1 VAALNATA
9 VRLGGTGGHLFN
21 IGALNEIAVLLGG
34 AGDHRMHVDALAQIE
49 QRLGSGP
56 GTPGFA
62 AAPEIEGTPQVG
74 QMLTAATDGTW
85 TGSPTLARSWQR
97 DGVDIAG
104 ETAAAYAVSEADD
117 GTAIRLRV
125 TATNDAGS
133 ATAYSAAISI
143 AYAPPVGSTTP
154 GSFAVDLGAG
164 SQVFDARPLFTVAG
178 DADLSGCSFALRA
191 GGASVLA
198 GSFAGGDF
206 TAGAGSISIDPD
218 TGTVT
223 DDGSGEAVA
232 GSTITIACSNSGG
245 TATAAVAYHA
255 EPPATLAYVGATSS
269 FRGAGPVTEVR
280 FASGAGQT
288 PSFPA
293 APVAV
298 PGSLILLMA
307 HRAASGGVGGLSN
320 IPAGFSVG
328 THSAGSRTFTLLSD
342 APVSS
347 FAGATVS
354 FAAASATWA
363 TAVVVIPP
371 A

>member
-1 VAALNATA
+1 VIVPA
-9 VRLGGTGGHLFN
+9 
-21 IGALNEIAVLLGG
+21 
-34 AGDHRMHVDALAQIE
+34 
-49 QRLGSGP
+49 
-56 GTPGFA
+56 
-62 AAPEIEGTPQVG
+62 
-74 QMLTAATDGTW
+74 
-85 TGSPTLARSWQR
+85 
-97 DGVDIAG
+97 
-104 ETAAAYAVSEADD
+104 
-117 GTAIRLRV
+117 
-125 TATNDAGS
+125 
-133 ATAYSAAISI
+133 
-143 AYAPPVGSTTP
+143 
-154 GSFAVDLGAG
+154 
-164 SQVFDARPLFTVAG
+164 
-178 DADLSGCSFALRA
+178 
-191 GGASVLA
+191 
-198 GSFAGGDF
+198 
-206 TAGAGSISIDPD
+206 
-218 TGTVT
+218 
-223 DDGSGEAVA
+223 
-232 GSTITIACSNSGG
+232 
-245 TATAAVAYHA
+245 ATAAVAYHA
-255 EPPATLAYVGATSS
+255 EHPATLAYVGATYSANPATTAQVSPATLAGDRLVASFGRSGSIATFGSPVGDLGTGAGASRVGQFVAAGPGDSFAIPSGSHGVTSS

-328 THSAGSRTFTLLSD
+328 AHSAGSRTFTLVSD